1 MTKSKKRKTKSKG
14 LKHKRQGLRSI
25 KRCKRCKKTQ
35 GGTQKVLISVQP
47 SALGLREDREWLVNN
62 VEHADKHNVSKLVS
76 KVFTDNE
83 SSIDIDERL
92 AEIIEGYKN
101 SDKLLRPVHGKLL
114 TTTIT

>member
-25 KRCKRCKKTQ
+25 KRCKRCKTTQ

-62 VEHADKHNVSKLVS
+62 VEHADKHNVSTFLYTNPYWHFLQLQVYYW
-76 KVFTDNE
+76 THHLYLPQWNRHCYHHLYLPHY
-83 SSIDIDERL
+83 I
-92 AEIIEGYKN
+92 
-101 SDKLLRPVHGKLL
+101 
-114 TTTIT
+114 